1 MSLIEVEKVTKRYGS
16 VTALHEVSFSI
27 ESGEWIAVMGPSGSG
42 KTTLINLIGGLDRA
56 ASGRLR
62 VDGRDLTSLSGAELA
77 VYRREVVGLVFQQFH
92 LFPYL
97 TALENLMMAQY
108 LHSMADEAEARRALE
123 EVGLGERLRHLP
135 SQLSGGEQ
143 QRVCVARALI
153 NHPKILL
160 ADEPTGNLDEE
171 NEKIVM
177 RLFTRL
183 HNAGHTIIMV
193 THDPEIGRFANRRLE
208 LHHGLLTGIARS
220 SHEEEEMFDEILQQ
234 LWEAAEGAEGE
245 DCADHPT
252 LLEDR
257 GILDSMVARG
267 LVGTGAE
274 GRPTLTEASRGR
286 ARDLV
291 RRHRLAER
299 LFQDTFQLKRE
310 SLEPTAC
317 AFEHVLS
324 EEVTESICHYLRHP
338 ATCPHG
344 KPIPRGTC
352 CGDLRA

>member
-1 MSLIEVEKVTKRYGS
+1 MSLIEVENLTKQYGS
-16 VTALHEVSFSI
+16 VTALREVSFSI
-27 ESGEWIAVMGPSGSG
+27 EAGEWIAVMGPSGSG
-42 KTTLINLIGGLDRA
+42 KTTLINLLGGLDRA

-62 VDGRDLTSLSGAELA
+62 VDGRELTSLSSAELA

-108 LHSMADEAEARRALE
+108 LHSMADEGEARRALE
-123 EVGLGERLRHLP
+123 EVGLGERLHHLP
-135 SQLSGGEQ
+135 AQLSGGEQ

-177 RLFTRL
+177 GLFTRL
-183 HNAGHTIIMV
+183 HNQGHTIIMV
-193 THDPEIGRFANRRLE
+193 THDPEIGRLANRRLE
-208 LHHGLLTGIARS
+208 LHHGLLTGIVRS

-234 LWEAAEGAEGE
+234 LWEAAEGAGGE

-252 LLEDR
+252 LLENR
-257 GILDSMVARG
+257 GILDAMVARG
-267 LVGTGAE
+267 LVGAAE
-274 GRPTLTEASRGR
+274 GAPVLTESGRGR
-286 ARDLV
+286 AQDLV

-299 LFQDTFQLKRE
+299 LFQDTFELRKE

-324 EEVTESICHYLRHP
+324 EEVTESICRYLHHP

-344 KPIPRGTC
+344 KPIPRGVC
-352 CGDLRA
+352 CGAPQG